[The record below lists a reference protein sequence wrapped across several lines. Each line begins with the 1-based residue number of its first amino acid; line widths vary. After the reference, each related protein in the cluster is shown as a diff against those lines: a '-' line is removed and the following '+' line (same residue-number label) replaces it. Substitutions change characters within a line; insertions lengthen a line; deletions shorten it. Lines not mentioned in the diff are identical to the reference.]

1 LSFWTET
8 CRPDQRRRRIYDR
21 EHTIILF
28 CGTDETLQK
37 VALAHEI
44 SHAIV
49 CPQGQ
54 NLADPFEDSDGSPPL
69 DPPGHGP
76 VWRSV
81 VLPMYARNGLLEA
94 ARTLEQYPVMARAI
108 AEYERGMTVRA

>member
-1 LSFWTET
+1 MPL
-8 CRPDQRRRRIYDR
+8 
-21 EHTIILF
+21 L
-28 CGTDETLQK
+28 GTDRGD
-37 VALAHEI
+37 ALLNQQGPRVLRAPFGGYLVEARGRAGDVI

-76 VWRSV
+76 VWRLV
-81 VLPMYARNGLLEA
+81 VLPMYARNGLLQA

-108 AEYERGMTVRA
+108 AEYERGTTVRS